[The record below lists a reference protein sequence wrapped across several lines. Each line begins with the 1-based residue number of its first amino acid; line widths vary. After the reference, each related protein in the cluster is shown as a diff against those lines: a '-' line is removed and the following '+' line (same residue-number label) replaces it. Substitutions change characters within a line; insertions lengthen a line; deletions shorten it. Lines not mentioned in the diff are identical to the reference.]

1 LNIED
6 IIGCSTKQGS
16 STLEQDERQLHHWC
30 NKHHLEW
37 TVHIPPN
44 CCLGNER
51 KEDQKPN
58 FSIINKVSSA
68 THFPS
73 LKYEANVVLTRTPG
87 QDFLPRRL
95 LNDEVDCTNCTTAGY
110 GDEIYCIVNEDE
122 ENQSDMG
129 DNNVDIV
136 DDATNTVNPGLLIL
150 EGKDCHMVAAN
161 NEGPGYH
168 NVKKAEGEGN

>member
-1 LNIED
+1 M
-6 IIGCSTKQGS
+6 
-16 STLEQDERQLHHWC
+16 
-30 NKHHLEW
+30 
-37 TVHIPPN
+37 
-44 CCLGNER
+44 
-51 KEDQKPN
+51 
-58 FSIINKVSSA
+58 
-68 THFPS
+68 
-73 LKYEANVVLTRTPG
+73 
-87 QDFLPRRL
+87 
-95 LNDEVDCTNCTTAGY
+95 DCTNCTTAGY